1 MYKVDL
7 LENETI
13 LNSKELKDYESAF
26 KYLNNLVKELGENRK
41 IIIYEKRLEKWEK
54 FGEWKLQ

>member
-13 LNSKELKDYESAF
+13 LNSKELKDYESTF

-41 IIIYEKRLEKWEK
+41 IIIYEKKLNEWVK
-54 FGEWKLQ
+54 FGEWKIK